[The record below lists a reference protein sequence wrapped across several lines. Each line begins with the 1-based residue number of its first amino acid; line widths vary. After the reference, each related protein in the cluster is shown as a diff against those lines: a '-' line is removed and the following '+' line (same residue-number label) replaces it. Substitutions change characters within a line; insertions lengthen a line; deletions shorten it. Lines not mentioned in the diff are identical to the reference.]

1 MSKLKITLVRSLIKR
16 PSNQKNTVKALG
28 LTKLNSSVEKNATP
42 VVLGMV
48 AKVKHLLSVEEV

>member
-1 MSKLKITLVRSLIKR
+1 MSKLKITLVKSLIKR
-16 PSNQKNTVKALG
+16 PSTQKNTVKALG

-48 AKVKHLLSVEEV
+48 AKVKHLLSVEEI